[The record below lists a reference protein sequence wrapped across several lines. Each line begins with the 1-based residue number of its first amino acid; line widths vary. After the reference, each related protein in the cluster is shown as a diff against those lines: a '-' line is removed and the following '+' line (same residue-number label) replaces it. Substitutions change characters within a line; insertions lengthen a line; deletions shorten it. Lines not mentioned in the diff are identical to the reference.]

1 MKKFLRTLVILTLMC
16 VPWVTQAQDTVTI
29 GDGTSQYYHPFPGWY
44 GWQYEVYLYTP
55 SASEALNESSLI
67 SSIAFNVS
75 SNNTSSGAQ
84 MTIWLKD
91 VDADYAL
98 TASTTFSDF
107 TTDATE
113 VYSNTSFTSTSG
125 WNFFELSEQ
134 FLHQAGNAILVIVR
148 SVGCATNG
156 GCSRQCYYTTAAGTH
171 WNKRQDSSDPGTT
184 ATGTIDAQR
193 VNIQLV
199 TSEASGEISCY
210 AVKNLRIDDALTT
223 SESMTLNW
231 KDNSNS
237 SATYSVYMI
246 TPTDTIPVSDVV
258 IDDTSAVISG
268 LTPNTAYIFG
278 VKADCDSYGES
289 NIRTVS
295 GRTACVATIVDAE
308 NPFTEGFEGNVFPPL
323 CWTTEH
329 TQGSAATLWQSGTT
343 VHTGAGSAKLPDQQ
357 VGNKTNLV
365 TPLLTLSE
373 NEDYQVTFWMYR
385 VSSTKPNEGVKVWV
399 NTTPDTVNGTP
410 LIHIRRGFA
419 MGEITEAAEGWYQYY
434 ANIPS
439 TMTGDV
445 YVIFEGISEYGN
457 ASFIDDIAVE
467 KQWACFPLTKVHA
480 IDSLATSS
488 SITIS
493 WIDQDNE
500 DATYTIINMADSTE
514 WMSVVFEDT
523 SAVIS
528 DLNANTFYTFG
539 VVPVCSEGQG
549 NIRYVSGRTACAD
562 AVTLPWSETFEGYAS
577 GNGNRPQCWE
587 VLSEYVSGSTRY
599 PYISTTAHNS
609 SRGYY
614 LYSSGTAN
622 SNVVVT
628 PMIAAPANQL
638 HVTFWASASSS
649 GTLTFGILPD
659 TADQSTFIP
668 LMTMNGN
675 SSTWKEYE
683 FYTDTVSYTEN
694 ARLAFI
700 WVSRSSSGYSC
711 NIDDLRVE
719 LASDCRRPM
728 NPVVTST
735 TYEGATLTWEDI
747 SSADHIYVV
756 RCAKNNNVNDSTII
770 DQDFE
775 NNIATLTGLESN
787 KTYYAWVATVC
798 DGDTTDWRACGSFTT
813 KEDCYLVSSYSV
825 SDITTTSVVLQ
836 WNYNTEEGREATGA
850 YITVSDVTNTPADTL
865 EGWDSTFVEGNYL
878 FLTGLTEGHS
888 YRVDFQTACGTYV
901 STSGYGN
908 FQTAVCGEI
917 KGNTTSTYAPFN
929 GSYNYGYSQN
939 LYTAR
944 ELQVQG
950 QINGIAFRTTSAP
963 TSYPTRSIKVYMAN
977 TAKSSIDTNDYVAVE
992 DLTLVYDS
1000 TINVSAAGWQNLMFD
1015 TPFTWDGTSNLVV
1028 AVLNNTGSWA
1038 GFNWGAHTAAA
1049 ENTVYWYR
1057 DGTCTMSAE
1066 NPAAPCN
1073 TTTLYRGKTNVMPD
1087 IRFFGDCTAPDCAA
1101 PSAVVSA
1108 VSENSV
1114 TLQWAAGASESSW
1127 VVEYYAYGDTVPE
1140 VTDPITDLEY
1150 TVEDLTPGTLYLFRV
1165 GSLCGDDTLFGT
1177 LRQGRTACGE
1187 IEMPFVESFEGWN
1200 TGDFPNCWYKT
1211 MPYNSYP
1218 NINSTH
1224 LDGTRSLYITG
1235 SGAAAMVAS
1244 PLVPVEA
1251 DNIKVTF
1258 WANSATPDNNA
1269 LKAGVITDPADPVTF
1284 IECNAAPTGEVR
1296 GNWKEYEFYTD
1307 NVEYDDFVHVAFKW
1321 QLNGVSNGYIDSVA
1335 IATAG
1340 SCRKPN
1346 TPTVNHIGY
1355 YAATLHWNDLSHG
1368 EAQYEVRYSTVNDVD
1383 SNIYVSLDAS
1393 NDSIRIEDL
1402 HNGTRYYAW
1411 IRTVCEGHSTE
1422 WVSFAPF
1429 TTMVSCYPV
1438 TNPTFVGSTLTTAAI
1453 EWGYDTIHGMAPLG
1467 AAVSLKDV
1475 ATGDMLVEDVV
1486 VEGHSYIFTGLENA
1500 HNYIA
1505 YITTVCDPDSSA
1517 AVQVAFSTSAP
1528 SCGEVTGT
1536 ANASNNTAPF
1546 NRFYKYGYSQILYPA
1561 SALVNLDSITGI
1573 SFASTTERSKVYTID
1588 VYVGHTSLTALSTTS
1603 YVSFDSLTRVA
1614 TNYHM
1619 TSHEGYNDII
1629 FDSAFA
1635 YDGTSNLVVVVD
1647 NNTGSYDASGLYWKS
1662 HDASAAVISAQSDG
1676 TNFNPT
1682 SLSASDLSVKDYR
1695 PDTKFYG
1702 NCDMENFC
1710 SAPLVVVDGTTT
1722 NSIALRW
1729 SADNA
1734 TEFTVEYRRNG
1745 DTTWTEAASNLT
1757 ETAYAIESLSASTAY
1772 QVRVGGQC
1780 GENMAFCE
1788 PLTVY
1793 TECGAIA
1800 TLPWHEDFESYTAS
1814 QSAAF
1819 APCWGKGTNYT
1830 STYPYVNSESNNK
1843 FMYFYASSS
1852 SYYSY
1857 LITPEFDEEIDFST
1871 LELTFDAHKYNSTSS
1886 VSHMVVG
1893 MTNSDEYTPAT
1904 VIDTLRVFDF
1914 INTDW
1919 QTFEV
1924 NMSAYQGNKN
1934 RLIFVVKH
1942 PTSYSSNYVYLDN
1955 LDLHLAPACPAPTAI
1970 AVDAVTVNSITVNVT
1985 AAEGA
1990 NVKIRWTAAGT
2001 TDTAEATNVALPYTI
2016 ENLTSATTYTII
2028 ASVICE
2034 EDGSET
2040 RSLSATAAT
2049 NMVPTALPYS
2059 TGFEAGQDAGWQF
2072 ANNSTNGWFIGSAAS
2087 NGGTNGMYISN
2098 DNGTTNAYSNGTTT
2112 TSYAYKLFA
2121 FETGEYSF
2129 SFDWKANGELGT
2141 TGTYWDFLRVFLA
2154 PGDAE
2159 LTANA
2164 GVTSGTSIPTGWV
2177 DLADRLNNVTDWQ
2190 HIDTVINIASAG
2202 NYQIV
2207 FCWRNDGS
2215 GGDQTPAAIDNISI
2229 SLNGGVPPVGIN
2241 EVEAA
2246 DIVLYPNPATSN
2258 VTLRGVEAGSQ
2269 VSVVDMN
2276 GRMVRDF
2283 KAANDNVRIDVS
2295 NLAKGAYFVRVVNGN
2310 TNAIRKLIVK

>member
-1 MKKFLRTLVILTLMC
+1 MKKYRTFLTLLALMLL
-16 VPWVTQAQDTVTI
+16 VPIGARSQETLTVA
-29 GDGTSQYYHPFPGWY
+29 DGTATSNYYPVY
-44 GWQYEVYLYTP
+44 GYYLDG
-55 SASEALNESSLI
+55 SARSEMLYPASMLESMTVGSTI
-67 SSIAFNVS
+67 SAVKFYNSYY
-75 SNNTSSGAQ
+75 TSSSYTFSGSIQ
-84 MTIWLKD
+84 MRMQETES
-91 VDADYAL
+91 AAY
-98 TASTTFSDF
+98 ASTAFIS
-107 TTDATE
+107 TTDAATLVYTGTLTIANGEMSITLDNPYTYQGGNLIIDFQVGTSATCAATSCAFKGITTE
-113 VYSNTSFTSTSG
+113 DYQGAYAGRSLTTPGYRTKFLPKVTFTY
-125 WNFFELSEQ
+125 
-134 FLHQAGNAILVIVR
+134 QAG
-148 SVGCATNG
+148 
-156 GCSRQCYYTTAAGTH
+156 
-171 WNKRQDSSDPGTT
+171 D
-184 ATGTIDAQR
+184 
-193 VNIQLV
+193 
-199 TSEASGEISCY
+199 ISCY

-278 VKADCDSYGES
+278 VKANCGSDGES
-289 NIRTVS
+289 NMRTVS

-343 VHTGAGSAKLPDQQ
+343 VHTGAGSAKLPDQA

-365 TPLLTLSE
+365 TPMLTLSE

-419 MGEITEAAEGWYQYY
+419 MGEITEAAAGWYQYY
-434 ANIPS
+434 ASIPS

-467 KQWACFPLTKVHA
+467 KQWTCFPLTEVHA

-514 WMSVVFEDT
+514 WTNVVFEDT

-528 DLNANTFYTFG
+528 GLNANTLYTFG

-562 AVTLPWSETFEGYAS
+562 AVALPWSETFEGYAS
-577 GNGNRPQCWE
+577 GSGNRPQCWE
-587 VLSEYVSGSTRY
+587 VLSEYVNSSTHY
-599 PYISTTAHNS
+599 PYISTTAHS
-609 SRGYY
+609 GTRSYY
-614 LYSSGTAN
+614 LYSSGTSNN

-628 PMIAAPANQL
+628 PLIAAPANQL
-638 HVTFWASASSS
+638 HVSFWAYANTY

-659 TADQSTFIP
+659 TADQNSFIP

-675 SSTWKEYE
+675 NSTWKEYE
-683 FYTDTVSYTEN
+683 FYTDTVSYNEN
-694 ARLAFI
+694 ARLAFRY
-700 WVSRSSSGYSC
+700 VKSGTSSSAATCY
-711 NIDDLRVE
+711 IDDISVE

-735 TYEGATLTWEDI
+735 TYDGATLTWEDI

-775 NNIATLTGLESN
+775 SNIAMLTGLESN

-798 DGDTTDWRACGSFTT
+798 DEDTTAWRPCGSFTT
-813 KEDCYLVSSYSV
+813 KQDCYLVSSYSV
-825 SDITTTSVVLQ
+825 SDITTTSAVLQ
-836 WNYNTEEGREATGA
+836 WNYNTEEGREATGV
-850 YITVSDVTNTPADTL
+850 YITISDVTATPADTL

-901 STSGYGN
+901 STSGYGT
-908 FQTAVCGEI
+908 FSAAVCGEI
-917 KGNTTSTYAPFN
+917 TGNTTTTYAPFHGN
-929 GSYNYGYSQN
+929 YNYGYSQN
-939 LYTAR
+939 LYTAG
-944 ELQVQG
+944 ELSG
-950 QINGIAFRTTSAP
+950 LGEINGIAFRNTSVP
-963 TSYPTRSIKVYMAN
+963 SSYPTRPIKVYMAN
-977 TAKSSIDTNDYVAVE
+977 TTKSSLDTNDYVALE

-1000 TINVSAAGWQNLMFD
+1000 TLNVSTIGWDSIMFD
-1015 TPFTWDGTSNLVV
+1015 APFTWDGHSNLVV
-1028 AVLNNTGSWA
+1028 AVQNNTGSYSS
-1038 GFNWGAHTAAA
+1038 FSWGAHTAAA
-1049 ENTVYWYR
+1049 ANTVYWYR
-1057 DGTCTMSAE
+1057 DASAITAE
-1066 NPAAPCN
+1066 NPNAGTVN
-1073 TTTLYRGKTNVMPD
+1073 RGKTSTMPD

-1101 PSAVVSA
+1101 PLAVVSA
-1108 VSENSV
+1108 TSENSV

-1127 VVEYYAYGDTVPE
+1127 VVEYYAYGDTVTE
-1140 VTDPITDLEY
+1140 VTDAITDLTY
-1150 TVEDLTPGTLYLFRV
+1150 TVDGLTPSTLYMFRV
-1165 GSLCGDDTLFGT
+1165 GSLCGDDTIFGT
-1177 LRQGRTACGE
+1177 LRQGRTSCGE

-1200 TGDFPNCWYKT
+1200 TGDFPTCWYKT

-1218 NINSTH
+1218 NINATH

-1244 PLVPVEA
+1244 PMVPVEA

-1258 WANSATPDNNA
+1258 WANNATPANGA
-1269 LKAGVITDPADPVTF
+1269 LKAGVITDPADPLTF

-1402 HNGTRYYAW
+1402 HNGTCYYAW

-1429 TTMVSCYPV
+1429 TTLVSCYPV

-1453 EWGYDTIHGMAPLG
+1453 EWGYDTIQGMAPLG
-1467 AAVSLKDV
+1467 AVVSLKDV
-1475 ATGDMLVEDVV
+1475 ATGDMLVENEP

-1517 AVQVAFSTSAP
+1517 AVQMAFSTSAP

-1546 NRFYKYGYSQILYPA
+1546 HRFFNYGYSQILYPA
-1561 SALVNLDSITGI
+1561 SALVNLDSITGV

-1603 YVSFDSLTRVA
+1603 YVPFDSLTRVA

-1647 NNTGSYDASGLYWKS
+1647 NNTGSYDGSGLYWKS
-1662 HDASAAVISAQSDG
+1662 HDASAAVISVQSDG
-1676 TNFNPT
+1676 TNFNPA
-1682 SLSASDLSVKDYR
+1682 SLPASDLSVKDYR

-1710 SAPLVVVDGTTT
+1710 SAPLVMVDGTTT

-1745 DTTWTEAASNLT
+1745 DTTWTEAASELT
-1757 ETAYAIESLSASTAY
+1757 ETVYNIENLNASTSY

-1788 PLTVY
+1788 PLTVR

-1819 APCWGKGTNYT
+1819 DPCWSKGTNST
-1830 STYPYVNSESNNK
+1830 STYPYVNSASNNK

-1871 LELTFDAHKYNSTSS
+1871 LELTFDAHKYNSTSY

-1914 INTDW
+1914 TNTDW

-1955 LDLHLAPACPAPTAI
+1955 LDLHVAPACPAPTAI

-2028 ASVICE
+2028 ASDIC

-2040 RSLSATAAT
+2040 RSLSATATT
-2049 NMVPTALPYS
+2049 NMVPVALPYS

-2072 ANNSTNGWFIGSAAS
+2072 ANGTNGWFIGSAAS

-2098 DNGTTNAYSNGTTT
+2098 DNGTTNAYTITTIT

-2129 SFDWKANGELGT
+2129 SFDWKANGELGS

-2164 GVTSGTSIPTGWV
+2164 GVTGGAVVPTGWI
-2177 DLADRLNNVTDWQ
+2177 DLADRLNVVTDWQ
-2190 HIDTVINIASAG
+2190 HLDTVINIATAG

-2215 GGDQTPAAIDNISI
+2215 GGSQTPAAIDNISI
-2229 SLNGGVPPVGIN
+2229 ALNGGEPPVGID

-2246 DIVLYPNPATSN
+2246 DIVLFPNPATSN